1 MVIIL
6 VGIPNMLLPHDLGVY
21 YQNLF
26 LSVDTPQ
33 RAIILLVVNGSPFNR
48 CWKLVVLKN
57 IATIFDI
64 KPFFLTKMIS

>member
-26 LSVDTPQ
+26 LSVDTPD
-33 RAIILLVVNGSPFNR
+33 RELLFY
-48 CWKLVVLKN
+48 
-57 IATIFDI
+57 
-64 KPFFLTKMIS
+64 

>member
-26 LSVDTPQ
+26 LSVDTPD
-33 RAIILLVVNGSPFNR
+33 REPLFY
-48 CWKLVVLKN
+48 
-57 IATIFDI
+57 
-64 KPFFLTKMIS
+64 